1 MKKTNIAAGLL
12 VLTALGAVGC
22 AKIKVERAP
31 VEGVVDLSGKWND
44 TDSRLVAEAM
54 VNDCLGRPWATD
66 FARTHDAVPAVIVGT
81 VFNKTSEHIDA
92 ATFVADLERSLL
104 NSGKAKVVAAKEP
117 REEIRDE
124 REDQQMFS
132 SPETAKAFRKE
143 TGADY
148 MLQGGITSIKDEIK
162 GKYVIFYQTDLELI
176 DLETN
181 EKVWMAQKE
190 IKKIVTRS
198 AFGL

>member
-1 MKKTNIAAGLL
+1 
-12 VLTALGAVGC
+12 
-22 AKIKVERAP
+22 
-31 VEGVVDLSGKWND
+31 
-44 TDSRLVAEAM
+44 
-54 VNDCLGRPWATD
+54 
-66 FARTHDAVPAVIVGT
+66 
-81 VFNKTSEHIDA
+81 
-92 ATFVADLERSLL
+92 
-104 NSGKAKVVAAKEP
+104 
-117 REEIRDE
+117 
-124 REDQQMFS
+124 MFS

-148 MLQGGITSIKDEIK
+148 MLQGRITSIKDEIK

>member
-1 MKKTNIAAGLL
+1 MKKINIAVILL
-12 VLTALGAVGC
+12 VLGVLGAVGC

-44 TDSRLVAEAM
+44 TDSRLVAEEM
-54 VNDCLGRPWATD
+54 VNDCLGRSWASD
-66 FARTHDAVPAVIVGT
+66 FTRAHDAVPAVIVGT
-81 VFNKTSEHIDA
+81 VINKTSEHIDA

-104 NSGKAKVVAAKEP
+104 KSGKAKIVAAKEP

-124 REDQQMFS
+124 RSDQGQFA
-132 SPETAKAFRKE
+132 SPETFKAFGKE

-148 MLQGGITSIKDEIK
+148 MLQGAIASIKDEVK
-162 GKYVIFYQTDLELI
+162 GKYVIFYQTDLELV

-190 IKKIVTRS
+190 IKKIVSRS